1 MKTFLSKFL
10 NFKPFKTQDIKIQII
25 AFEDILYTNFK
36 LDELENIDE
45 ENLFERALIE
55 FDIQESLSYVMSF
68 IKSKERVH
76 IFLTLFKNL
85 HTKDDFALS
94 EAVILRNLQN
104 LHADLSQAFATLV
117 LQDEYAFI
125 AFFKQDEFLYCKNI
139 PKLCL
144 NAFKNKS
151 IQEQEKFC
159 IEILLTQAKC
169 ETLLKQYQSQTL
181 LIINDHFNLSK
192 MLQNKLFIQIHKELI
207 TQDEL
212 YKKLAKLEIE
222 QNQAQANFLR
232 NIKQGSFSA
241 LKGLILSFLLA
252 FVLSFCGG
260 LIYAY
265 LTHHTLKTNFHK
277 QANQLSLNELEEL
290 TQSTNLKLEEKQILI
305 KSLESEL
312 ASTITNPLYTLS
324 KLFAFLDEN
333 GIRIISL
340 ELENENLVKII
351 TQGNENN
358 FEKLYN
364 NDDFI
369 LKQKTSKDGLY
380 ELHLRIK
387 DE

>member
-1 MKTFLSKFL
+1 M
-10 NFKPFKTQDIKIQII
+10 NFKPFKTQDIKIQIV
-25 AFEDILYTNFK
+25 AFQDILYTNFR
-36 LDELENIDE
+36 LDKLENIDE
-45 ENLFERALIE
+45 ESLFERALAE
-55 FDIQESLSYVMSF
+55 FDIQENLSYVMSF

-76 IFLTLFKNL
+76 IFLTLFENL
-85 HTKDDFALS
+85 YTKEDFALS

-104 LHADLSQAFATLV
+104 LYVDLNQTFAVLV
-117 LQDEYAFI
+117 LQDKYAFI
-125 AFFKQDEFLYCKNI
+125 AFFKQDELLYCKNI

-144 NAFKNKS
+144 NVFKNKNT
-151 IQEQEKFC
+151 QEQEKFF

-192 MLQNKLFIQIHKELI
+192 ILQNKLFIQIYKDATE
-207 TQDEL
+207 QDEL

-222 QNQAQANFLR
+222 QNQPQANFLR
-232 NIKQGSFSA
+232 NTKQSSFSA
-241 LKGLILSFLLA
+241 LKGLVLSFSFA

-260 LIYAY
+260 LIHAY
-265 LTHHTLKTNFHK
+265 LTHHTLKTDFHK
-277 QANQLSLNELEEL
+277 QVDQPSLNELEEL
-290 TQSTNLKLEEKQILI
+290 TQSINLKLEQKQNLI

-312 ASTITNPLYTLS
+312 ASTITSPLYTLS

-333 GIRIISL
+333 DIKIISL
-340 ELENENLVKII
+340 ELENENLVKIV
-351 TQGNENN
+351 TQGNENK

-369 LKQKTSKDGLY
+369 LKQKISKDDIH